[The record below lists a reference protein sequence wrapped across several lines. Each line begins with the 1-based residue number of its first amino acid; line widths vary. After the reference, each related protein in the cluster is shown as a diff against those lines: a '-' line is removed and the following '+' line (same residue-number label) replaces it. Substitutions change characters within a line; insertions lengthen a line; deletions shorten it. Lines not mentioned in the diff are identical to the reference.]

1 MSEQEKK
8 PAAVSTAAPATDE
21 VRKAEED
28 LKKAKAELD
37 TRLEE
42 MEKEFDRRR
51 EQLEKEYE
59 EKKAVM
65 LRDMEAARV
74 MAEDEFEELRS
85 QTAAH
90 KKEIICGVSIAA
102 VVALLTALL
111 CGHGRHSRR

>member
-74 MAEDEFEELRS
+74 MAELRS
-85 QTAAH
+85 QAAAH

-102 VVALLTALL
+102 AVALLTALL